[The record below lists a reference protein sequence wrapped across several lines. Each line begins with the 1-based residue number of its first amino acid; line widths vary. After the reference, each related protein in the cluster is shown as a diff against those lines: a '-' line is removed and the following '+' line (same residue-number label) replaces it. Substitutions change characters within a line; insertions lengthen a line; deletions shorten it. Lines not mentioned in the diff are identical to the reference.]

1 MARKL
6 NTRAY
11 LQRIGLTSATSVDA
25 RALRQL
31 HRQHL
36 YTVPFESLS
45 IHLGEP
51 VDLSETALYDKIVR
65 RRRGGFCYELN
76 GLFAALLR
84 ELGYPVTLLSAGVA
98 RLGGKFGPE
107 FDHLLLL
114 VELDRRW
121 MVDVGFGENFKLPL
135 DLDETDA
142 QIQGS
147 KAYRILRKDGFH
159 ILQERGATGRWNDS
173 YQFSLRPRE
182 LGEFESMCRHHQ
194 TSPESHFTRSR
205 LCSLATPSGRKTLSG
220 TRLIQTG
227 RNGARRERSLAD
239 EREYRRVLR
248 DLFGVRL
255 PRGAAFKPKAA

>member
-11 LQRIGLTSATSVDA
+11 LQRIGLKSAASVDIQTLK
-25 RALRQL
+25 RL

-51 VDLSETALYDKIVR
+51 VDLDEAALYDKIVR

-135 DLDETDA
+135 DLDEADA

-147 KAYRILRKDGFH
+147 KAYRILQNDGFH
-159 ILQERGATGRWNDS
+159 ILQERSGAGRWNDS
-173 YQFSLRPRE
+173 YRFSLRPRE
-182 LGEFESMCRHHQ
+182 LGEFEGMCRHHQ
-194 TSPESHFTRSR
+194 TSPESHFTRNR

-227 RNGARRERSLAD
+227 RNGARRERAIAD
-239 EREYRRVLR
+239 EGEYRRLLR
-248 DLFGVRL
+248 ELFSVRL
-255 PRGAAFKPKAA
+255 PRDAVFRKKSL